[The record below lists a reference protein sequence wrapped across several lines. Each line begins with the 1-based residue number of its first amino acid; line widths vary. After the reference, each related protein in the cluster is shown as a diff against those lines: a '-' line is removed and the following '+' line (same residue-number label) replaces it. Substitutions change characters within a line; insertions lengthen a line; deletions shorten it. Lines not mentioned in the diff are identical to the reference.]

1 MNIYSYVYRPLQYL
15 IAFILLKKDFRNLV
29 QIYLEKNNFD
39 EIHDIGC
46 SDGVLVHKLNLKKTK
61 YFGYDIDLI
70 NINKAKKQIKNK
82 KNINFFCKSI
92 DEIKI
97 INKKKRFFF

>member
-1 MNIYSYVYRPLQYL
+1 MNVYSYVYRLTQYL
-15 IAFILLKKDFRNLV
+15 IAFILLKNDFRNLV

-46 SDGVLVHKLNLKKTK
+46 SDGILAHKLDLKKTK

-70 NINKAKKQIKNK
+70 NINKAKKQ
-82 KNINFFCKSI
+82 F
-92 DEIKI
+92 
-97 INKKKRFFF
+97 KKKKI